1 MRGKFYSGG
10 LNLQDSRKFVPKEK
24 EGEDLN
30 AKNNQRSGQ
39 GSDECDE
46 TDSLRA
52 LCLTSDLRGGR
63 RWARR
68 GGGRHS
74 ELLNC

>member
-1 MRGKFYSGG
+1 MRGKFCSGR
-10 LNLQDSRKFVPKEK
+10 LNLQDSRKFVPEEK

-39 GSDECDE
+39 GSGECDE

-74 ELLNC
+74 ELLNG